1 MLTPRNGSRLTAI
14 YEFSISKPKIVNLEG
29 GKWNFLKLNI
39 PKLLELKIG
48 LGVRD
53 EVEASLG

>member
-1 MLTPRNGSRLTAI
+1 MLTPRNGSRLAAI
-14 YEFSISKPKIVNLEG
+14 YEFSISKPKIVDLEV

-39 PKLLELKIG
+39 QKILEHKIG